1 MLGENIR
8 SCRQKKGLSQGQL
21 AGRLHVVRQTVSKWE
36 QNRSVPDAALLMEMA
51 RVLEVPVSTLLGTE
65 PPEASASALAEE
77 LARVNEALSQAQKQM
92 ERTQKAGEKR
102 GLILS
107 LCLAAVLTSA
117 GLKSPVLS
125 LVFSGGCMLAA
136 LAVLYQNLELLTE
149 EAAAPQMRILRLT
162 TWVTGGVVLLCIGF
176 AVLTGTGRLTVTPR
190 QEKLLAMGLIAGLM
204 GFAGAVSPRL
214 PFSRHTGLRLPW
226 TVRDADTWRVAHR
239 VLGWISLPL
248 ALLYVACALTVPDFE
263 VVTLVAVALWV
274 GIPGVLSLLY
284 YKKKYHC

>member
-8 SCRQKKGLSQGQL
+8 SCRQKKGLNQGQL

-36 QNRSVPDAALLMEMA
+36 QNRSVPDAALLMELA

-77 LARVNEALSQAQKQM
+77 LARVNEALVRAQKQI

-107 LCLAAVLTSA
+107 LCLAAVLTSTA
-117 GLKSPVLS
+117 LKSPVLS
-125 LVFSGGCMLAA
+125 LVFSGGCVLVA

-149 EAAAPQMRILRLT
+149 EAAAPQMCILRLT

-176 AVLTGTGRLTVTPR
+176 AVLTGTGRLVVTPK
-190 QEKLLAMGLIAGLM
+190 QEKLLAMGMIAGIM
-204 GFAGAVSPRL
+204 VFSGAVSPRL

-239 VLGWISLPL
+239 VLGWISLPI
-248 ALLYVACALTVPDFE
+248 ALLYVTCALTVPDFE

-274 GIPGVLSLLY
+274 GVPAVLSLLY
-284 YKKKYHC
+284 YKRKYHC